1 MSVAG
6 LYKTFDERWGKQAIW
21 IYSDTHFNDEELAA
35 GTPNRPDAET
45 QIKNINSKV
54 GKYGTLILL
63 GDVGDI
69 ECARRLKGYKILV
82 MGNHDSGRTNYER
95 KIIEEKFDYAQYTK
109 AQVLEIMRAKY
120 PNWKIS
126 IDEAY
131 SFQAPFHYYTCQVD
145 NCLFDEVYEGPL
157 FIGEKL
163 LISHEPLNFPNAV
176 NIHGHVH
183 SKTHKNDQNHLNVCS
198 DFIGYEPQN
207 LNQLVKSG
215 LFSKIETTHRATINK
230 ATQRAKKRGKK
241 K

>member
-1 MSVAG
+1 MSISG
-6 LYKTFDERWGKQAIW
+6 LYKTFDERWGKQTIW

-54 GKYGTLILL
+54 GKCGTLIHL

-95 KIIEEKFDYAQYTK
+95 KIIEEKFDADKYSRE
-109 AQVLEIMRAKY
+109 QVLDLMKAKY
-120 PNWKIS
+120 PNWRLS
-126 IDEAY
+126 MEEVYDLRP
-131 SFQAPFHYYTCQVD
+131 PFHYHLCQAD

-157 FIGEKL
+157 FVGEKL
-163 LISHEPLNFPNAV
+163 LLSHEPINFAHAM
-176 NIHGHVH
+176 NIHGHIH
-183 SKTHKNDQNHLNVCS
+183 DKKQKSNRSHLNACAEA
-198 DFIGYEPQN
+198 INYQPIN
-207 LNQLVKSG
+207 LNQLMKGG
-215 LFSKIETTHRATINK
+215 LLSEIETVHRTTIDK
-230 ATQRAKKRGKK
+230 ATDRAKKRNKK